1 MELDIRAS
9 HSLFTNA
16 SCPRQAVGDT
26 YVPYQNGYKAAAD
39 DDGDDSDDDNDDG
52 TVGSWTSQ
60 HGSGGG
66 LKARQTSCCFR
77 IILHQ

>member
-1 MELDIRAS
+1 M
-9 HSLFTNA
+9 
-16 SCPRQAVGDT
+16 GDT
-26 YVPYQNGYKAAAD
+26 YVPYHNGYNAAAAD
-39 DDGDDSDDDNDDG
+39 DDGDYDDDEDDG
-52 TVGSWTSQ
+52 TVGWTSQ